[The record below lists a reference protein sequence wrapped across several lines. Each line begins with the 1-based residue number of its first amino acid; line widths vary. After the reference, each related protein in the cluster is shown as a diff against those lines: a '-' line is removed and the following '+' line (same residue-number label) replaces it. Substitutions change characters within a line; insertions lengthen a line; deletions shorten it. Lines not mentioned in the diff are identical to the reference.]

1 MDSILY
7 RMDYWARY
15 RVSSIGGWCFASECT
30 SWQGSDERDSFLA
43 RWDVYACSKALKA

>member
-7 RMDYWARY
+7 RMDYGARY
-15 RVSSIGGWCFASECT
+15 CVSSIGRWYFASECI

-43 RWDVYACSKALKA
+43 WWDVYACSKALKA